1 MGDKAAVAN
10 AGVYVKNI
18 VSYINTNGSIDKEFK
33 LFSKEGQALG
43 GNVRLKIDF
52 APSDPATPLPDDG
65 GGAMKSHAPT
75 EDEAATRLQ
84 ARFRGMKTRR
94 EMNEKKSKGGV
105 KGAVI
110 AAAAVAVAGAGA
122 MLVRKRGQKKR

>member
-1 MGDKAAVAN
+1 
-10 AGVYVKNI
+10 
-18 VSYINTNGSIDKEFK
+18 
-33 LFSKEGQALG
+33 
-43 GNVRLKIDF
+43 
-52 APSDPATPLPDDG
+52 
-65 GGAMKSHAPT
+65 
-75 EDEAATRLQ
+75 
-84 ARFRGMKTRR
+84 MKTRR

>member
-1 MGDKAAVAN
+1 M
-10 AGVYVKNI
+10 
-18 VSYINTNGSIDKEFK
+18 
-33 LFSKEGQALG
+33 G

-52 APSDPATPLPDDG
+52 GPSDPATPLPDDG

-94 EMNEKKSKGGV
+94 DMNEKKNKGGM